1 MSEYIEVEYEP
12 TDDPDVMLIT
22 TNLNLTP
29 DGGPEIYESPTE
41 GDEGS
46 PLAQAI
52 FVVPG
57 VAGLTLE
64 GDEIL
69 LRREP
74 DTPWFDLI
82 EDVRDALRDFFL

>member
-1 MSEYIEVEYEP
+1 MSEYIEVDYEA

-29 DGGPEIYESPTE
+29 DGGPEVYATSNE

-52 FVVPG
+52 FVIPG
-57 VAGLTLE
+57 VMSLTLDE
-64 GDEIL
+64 DEIL
-69 LRREP
+69 LRRDP
-74 DTPWFDLI
+74 DTSWPDLI

>member
-12 TDDPDVMLIT
+12 TDDPDVVLIT

-29 DGGPEIYESPTE
+29 DGGPEVYHSAAE

-46 PLAQAI
+46 PLALAI

-57 VAGLTLE
+57 VVGLTLND
-64 GDEIL
+64 GEIL
-69 LRREP
+69 LRRDP
-74 DTPWFDLI
+74 DTPWYDLI

>member
-1 MSEYIEVEYEP
+1 MSEYIEAEYES

-29 DGGPEIYESPTE
+29 DGGPETYQSPAE

-46 PLAQAI
+46 PLAQTI
-52 FVVPG
+52 FGVPG
-57 VAGLTLE
+57 IVSLTLNGGE
-64 GDEIL
+64 ML

-74 DTPWFDLI
+74 ETPWYDLI